1 MALDTRVGG
10 STSFIKVAG
19 IRTCFIKSAASND
32 VVKGYIGTTIVSA
45 SLASDIDN
53 FWFAVRYGAAVK
65 PFDFVS
71 VKNPEGKIVGI
82 VDDMKVIPEDSGNTS
97 WSKEGVL
104 VAKVGILAHKSSF
117 SSDTPVLPGKK
128 VSLASSKETVFALGI
143 PKMANPIPAGIIQM
157 TGGLQV
163 PVSLDIS
170 YLAGPDTAHVNAS
183 GISGNR
189 KTTYLLFLL
198 QSAYQRLSREG
209 AGLIIFNT
217 KEQDLLQVDVE
228 EDEKKFDKEDREFF
242 KLLGLDTKPFSNV
255 THYLPRGSDGKP
267 NSAIVPKNSRTYS
280 YELEDIYD
288 RLELLFPHT
297 ADAHYDGILSIV
309 NHIAESWPINDGSA
323 DVSTWSDLA
332 KFKAYPEEIVS
343 HRPTLMHFLGHLQK
357 FRKSSLFVDK
367 RKTSTYL
374 GQEIA
379 KIKSGQVC
387 VIDIAKLP
395 TLEEQALV
403 VGDIMREV
411 DEMHS
416 ARSRNPT
423 GAKYV
428 IVFID
433 EINRFLPR
441 QVPGT
446 MMPATADQ
454 IMRTVIAGK
463 SRSTVLFSAQQFKS
477 TVDAALHENTG
488 THTFA
493 KLGMTELSMPEY
505 NLLDES
511 IKRSIV
517 RLKRGEIVMT
527 HPAFRHPIKII
538 FPRPSFKRP

>member
-1 MALDTRVGG
+1 MD
-10 STSFIKVAG
+10 K
-19 IRTCFIKSAASND
+19 NH
-32 VVKGYIGTTIVSA
+32 IGTTIVSGG
-45 SLASDIDN
+45 LASDIDN
-53 FWFAVRYGAAVK
+53 FWFAVREDAAVK

-71 VKNPEGKIVGI
+71 VKNPEGRIVGI
-82 VDDMKVIPEDSGNTS
+82 VDDLKVIPEDSSVTS
-97 WSKEGVL
+97 YSEEGIL
-104 VAKVGILAHKSSF
+104 VAKVAILAHKSSF
-117 SSDTPVLPGKK
+117 SSDMPVLPGRK
-128 VSLASSKETVFALGI
+128 VLLANAKEAVFALGI
-143 PKMANPIPAGIIQM
+143 PRMANPVPAGIIQM

-198 QSAYQRLSREG
+198 QSAYQRLSKEG

-217 KEQDLLQVDVE
+217 KDQDLLQIDIR
-228 EDEKKFDKEDREFF
+228 EDEKKFDRQDKEFF
-242 KLLGLDTKPFSNV
+242 GLLGLDTRPFSNV
-255 THYLPRGSDGKP
+255 TYYLPRGSDGRP
-267 NSAIVPKNSRTYS
+267 NSAIVPKNSMTYS
-280 YELEDIYD
+280 YELGDIYD
-288 RLELLFPHT
+288 RLELLFSHT
-297 ADAHYDGILSIV
+297 ADPYYDSILSIV
-309 NHIAESWPINDGSA
+309 NYIAESWPVKDGSG
-323 DVSTWSDLA
+323 DVVTWSDLT
-332 KFKAYPEEIVS
+332 KFKGYPEETVV
-343 HRPTLMHFLGHLQK
+343 HRSMLVHFLGHLQK
-357 FRKSSLFVDK
+357 FRKSTLFVDK
-367 RKTSTYL
+367 RKTSIYL

-379 KIKSGQVC
+379 KIKSDQVF

-403 VGDIMREV
+403 VGDIMRAV

-416 ARSRNPT
+416 ARSKDRS

-441 QVPGT
+441 QVPSA

-463 SRSTVLFSAQQFKS
+463 SRSTVLFSAQQFKT

-505 NLLDES
+505 NMIDES
-511 IKRSIV
+511 VKRSIV
-517 RLKRGEIVMT
+517 RLNKGEIVMT
-527 HPAFRHPIKII
+527 HPAFRHPIKIV